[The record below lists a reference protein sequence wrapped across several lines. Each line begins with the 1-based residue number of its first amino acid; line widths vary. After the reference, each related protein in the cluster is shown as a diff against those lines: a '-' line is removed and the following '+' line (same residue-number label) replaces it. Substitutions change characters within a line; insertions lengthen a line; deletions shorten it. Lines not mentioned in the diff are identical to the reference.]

1 MENVE
6 KAARKENAVLFWKRG
21 KGGFSSSLVFGQT
34 GSLESGD
41 HSHAVRPW
49 DCSGDPDTG
58 WLVSGGHWDRGHE
71 TTDQG
76 LADWPSLTQSTL
88 WCYFQF
94 FSIHACI
101 NSIVRRLEWL
111 AAAIA
116 ELAFI
121 DISNSERKVNIWI
134 SGFHPDPVVSYSI
147 NRYSQGKI
155 WFTGLG
161 CPNMLSITFKYA

>member
-1 MENVE
+1 MQSIHARRFLPTLIYFTQEFKDCMKNVE

-34 GSLESGD
+34 GREPRVWRSFPCSET
-41 HSHAVRPW
+41 VRLLRRSWYWP
-49 DCSGDPDTG
+49 
-58 WLVSGGHWDRGHE
+58 LVSGGHWDRGHE

-76 LADWPSLTQSTL
+76 LAAWPSLTQSTL

-116 ELAFI
+116 EL
-121 DISNSERKVNIWI
+121 D
-134 SGFHPDPVVSYSI
+134 SI
-147 NRYSQGKI
+147 H
-155 WFTGLG
+155 WHF
-161 CPNMLSITFKYA
+161 